1 MHNFYRNQFHS
12 SPVRDRT
19 VTKNTHFLFTCFS
32 AVIHSINCP
41 QTFHSVEN
49 LNDSITE
56 MHQFFIFTFFLFPL
70 LSKCMEL
77 KTSFVILKEGFVCV
91 DENFSQFFVPNAF
104 VGISATYFIYFGKL
118 ITTSAIW
125 LCRQINKEICQ
136 NLEMN
141 LFVSLGLPKR

>member
-1 MHNFYRNQFHS
+1 
-12 SPVRDRT
+12 
-19 VTKNTHFLFTCFS
+19 
-32 AVIHSINCP
+32 
-41 QTFHSVEN
+41 
-49 LNDSITE
+49 
-56 MHQFFIFTFFLFPL
+56 
-70 LSKCMEL
+70 MEL